1 MVITPENTGSHTEV
15 HMTDTTTALVP
26 ISRSQKL
33 VLKEKPL
40 KEVAETLTVIPIA
53 DAPESFPEVPVPL
66 EAPKEVR
73 EALKTLSQLFNK
85 VTVTERRTH
94 TEEELSHEGQE
105 LEAIQAVKKLLGVR
119 EEIIK
124 EGIRHHQDV
133 EAEEAGLAFP
143 KDVYVNGN
151 LVAHATPRDAN
162 GHYLL
167 AVKGMSQ
174 DTPVPGTTLRF
185 ANQFVSGKTSENL
198 AAIVEAYEAGDIS
211 EDVWKQMTEVR
222 RVPTVEKVKAYV
234 LKTGETWPLAKIY
247 KKGRDSAS
255 MYLRAIKRK

>member
-1 MVITPENTGSHTEV
+1 MTE
-15 HMTDTTTALVP
+15 TTSTTLVP
-26 ISRSQKL
+26 ISRSQKI

-40 KEVAETLTVIPIA
+40 REVAETLTVIPLTE
-53 DAPESFPEVPVPL
+53 APEGFPEVPEAL

-105 LEAIQAVKKLLGVR
+105 LEAIQAVRKLLGIR
-119 EEIIK
+119 EEVIK

-143 KDVYVNGN
+143 KDVYRNGN
-151 LVAHATPRDAN
+151 LIAHATPRDAN

-167 AVKGMSQ
+167 AVKGSPQ

-185 ANQFVSGKTSENL
+185 SNQFSSGRVTEDL
-198 AAIVEAYEAGDIS
+198 ASIVKAYEAGEIS
-211 EDVWKQMTEVR
+211 EEIWKQLTEVR

-247 KKGRDSAS
+247 RKGRDSAS
-255 MYLRAIKRK
+255 MYLRKVKAKK

>member
-1 MVITPENTGSHTEV
+1 MTTE
-15 HMTDTTTALVP
+15 TTTELVP

-40 KEVAETLTVIPIA
+40 KEVAETLTVIPLA
-53 DAPESFPEVPVPL
+53 EAAEDFPPLPEPL

-85 VTVTERRTH
+85 VTVKERRTH
-94 TEEELSHEGQE
+94 TEEELSQEGQE
-105 LEAIQAVKKLLGVR
+105 LEAIQAVEKLLEVR
-119 EEIIK
+119 KELIK
-124 EGIRHHQDV
+124 ESIRHHQDV
-133 EAEEAGLAFP
+133 EAEEAGIAFP
-143 KDVYVNGN
+143 KDVYRNGN
-151 LVAHATPRDAN
+151 LIAHATPRDAK

-167 AVKGMSQ
+167 AVKGIPQ

-185 ANQFVSGKTSENL
+185 SNQFVSGRVTENL
-198 AAIVEAYEAGDIS
+198 SAIVEAYEAGEIS
-211 EDVWKQMTEVR
+211 EDVWKQVTEVR

-255 MYLRAIKRK
+255 MYLRQLKRK